1 MSRCIDKDLWILL
14 PALDVAVILAC
25 VFCYRAKM
33 AMGLVIAARVCDYPT
48 NALTLLNVD
57 VKLKSVISNVQR

>member
-1 MSRCIDKDLWILL
+1 M
-14 PALDVAVILAC
+14 ILAC